1 MSGAGAEPTGG
12 FLDVRGLSRRFG
24 RPGTEPVD
32 VLRALDLRAEAGES
46 LAIMGASG
54 SGKSTLLHVLG
65 GMLAPNAG
73 VVELAGVRPWD
84 LPPTARAEWRNS
96 NIGFVFQS
104 HRLLGEL
111 TALENVL
118 VPSRIAGSPAVPA
131 VEEARRLLA
140 DLGLAGR
147 LHHFPSELS
156 GGEAQRVAIARA
168 LARRPRLVL
177 ADEPTGNLDR
187 EAGRVVFEELLA
199 LQRTW
204 SVTAVVATHD
214 ESLAARCD
222 RVLLLSGGRL
232 TDSRAAGPGGGIGL
246 MRE

>member
-1 MSGAGAEPTGG
+1 MSGPATLPSGEG
-12 FLDVRGLSRRFG
+12 LDVEGLSRRFG
-24 RPGTEPVD
+24 RAGTEPVD
-32 VLRALDLRAEAGES
+32 VLRGASLRAAPGES
-46 LAIMGASG
+46 VAVMGASG

-65 GMLAPNAG
+65 GMLAPDAG
-73 VVELAGVRPWD
+73 VVELDGVRPWD
-84 LPPTARAEWRNS
+84 LSSGARAEWRNS
-96 NIGFVFQS
+96 NIGFVFQA

-118 VPSRIAGSPAVPA
+118 VPSRIAGVSPGA
-131 VEEARRLLA
+131 ARGAALALLG

-168 LARRPRLVL
+168 LARKPRLVL

-199 LQRTW
+199 LQRT
-204 SVTAVVATHD
+204 SRVTAIVATHD

-222 RVLLLSGGRL
+222 RVLVLSGGRL
-232 TDSRAAGPGGGIGL
+232 EALRRGDAGQ